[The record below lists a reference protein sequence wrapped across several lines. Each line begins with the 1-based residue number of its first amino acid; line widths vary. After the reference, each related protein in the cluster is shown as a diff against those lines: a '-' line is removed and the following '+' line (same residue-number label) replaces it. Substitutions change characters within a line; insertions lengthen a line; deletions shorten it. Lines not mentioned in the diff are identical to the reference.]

1 MQEIKQIKKD
11 QASYSTRQWFDVDVF
26 NAFEKCAKYHPEV
39 GVTVSAY
46 EYDDK
51 FVNVLINAPN
61 TPGRVIFSRKLVNFV
76 VLAMRTYYKNATEL
90 PAILPAALPPAE

>member
-11 QASYSTRQWFDVDVF
+11 QASYSTRQWVEVEVF

-39 GVTVSAY
+39 GVTVSAF

-76 VLAMRTYYKNATEL
+76 VLAMRIYYRNITEL
-90 PAILPAALPPAE
+90 PAILSDTLPPTK